1 MTPAI
6 NFTRLYLFSQSVLN
20 CGPVHFCSILPGCC
34 REICPFLQSLL
45 NCSWFVTKL
54 PKKLPSSKK
63 KASQPW
69 TGYLVIFFG
78 WREKNCGKI
87 GCHVEFTVTYVF
99 DQAWPCWEL
108 PLLGKSSKS
117 TFCISRKFF
126 VENTKPFLCT
136 IVWNFPASVQK
147 GKLSFFVWANF
158 SLFTLAKKELAIYHV
173 LLPE

>member
-1 MTPAI
+1 MSLFTKSVEFCPSAFLF
-6 NFTRLYLFSQSVLN
+6 NSTRL
-20 CGPVHFCSILPGCC
+20 LP
-34 REICPFLQSLL
+34 RNMSFLQSLL

-78 WREKNCGKI
+78 GREKNCGKI

-147 GKLSFFVWANF
+147 GKLSFLCVWPNF

>member
-1 MTPAI
+1 MSLFAKTVELCAI
-6 NFTRLYLFSQSVLN
+6 AFKFNSTRL
-20 CGPVHFCSILPGCC
+20 LP
-34 REICPFLQSLL
+34 RNMSFLQSLL

-87 GCHVEFTVTYVF
+87 DCHVEFTVTYVF

-108 PLLGKSSKS
+108 ALLGKSSQS
-117 TFCISRKFF
+117 TFSFQ
-126 VENTKPFLCT
+126 E
-136 IVWNFPASVQK
+136 
-147 GKLSFFVWANF
+147 SFFLKIRNHFCAQMCEIFRLVYRRGNWVFFCVWANF
-158 SLFTLAKKELAIYHV
+158 SLFTLPKRCRPFIMF
-173 LLPE
+173 